1 VPPPPRMTGIGL
13 FQIAMICG
21 LGAIVMALLAVLL
34 AAGGSDPSLE
44 RNADQMGAGL
54 VMLLT
59 APEPEWWG
67 KSHGT
72 VDDARKLLKDF
83 WKTLTYPEVDKR
95 TKEAIYSHKAFVED
109 RNKKRL
115 SRIRDSFDGLGKGVL
130 QGLLINFSKTG
141 LANQSVGARINPR
154 SFSGK
159 PLVGAGDVEVGGMMA
174 TGATG
179 AGTFR
184 ARVYRRQYK
193 DSRGLYA
200 GAAYAI
206 LSEAALQSSK
216 GAGAWLLLG
225 PLLVA
230 LALVAMFVQAAKA
243 SDGLKALA
251 RDLETIGK
259 GKLDLRVTVST
270 GGEVGY
276 VQRSAERMAKNLSLI
291 QTTGSTDLEEAI
303 GKEEELATQIH
314 ESLRSAEPP
323 RLPGFELESLFKPGR
338 AIGGDYFDV
347 VELDEHRIALLLADC
362 SESLRGVPAAMVMAM
377 TRAYLKAAVDGDT
390 QPTEWLSWVNRRLSR
405 DLKSGMAVTAMA
417 LLMDTKSGEMIVVS
431 AGHRP
436 LVMWREGKTAL
447 INPNGI
453 AMGLDI
459 GPVFDKTI
467 EEKRFSMKK
476 NDRVVIYTDG
486 VISAANDAG
495 EAYGEQRFLES
506 IRRQGAMNSA
516 AFVNFVAGGVDKFLD
531 GAEQTDDLTI
541 CTLKKM
547 K

>member
-1 VPPPPRMTGIGL
+1 M
-13 FQIAMICG
+13 FCG
-21 LGAIVMALLAVLL
+21 LGAVLMALIAVLL
-34 AAGGSDPSLE
+34 AAGGPDPNLE
-44 RNADQMGAGL
+44 RNADQMGTGL

-67 KSHGT
+67 TRHGT
-72 VDDARKLLKDF
+72 VAEAQKLLRDF
-83 WKTLTYPEVDKR
+83 WKTLAFPEIDKR
-95 TKEAIYSHKAFVED
+95 TKDKIYQHKAFVED

-115 SRIRDSFDGLGKGVL
+115 RRIADSFDGLGKGIL
-130 QGLLINFSKTG
+130 QGLLIDFAKTG
-141 LANQSVGARINPR
+141 LASVPVRR
-154 SFSGK
+154 
-159 PLVGAGDVEVGGMMA
+159 LVDAGDVEACTMMA

-193 DSRGLYA
+193 DSRGLHA

-230 LALVAMFVQAAKA
+230 LTLIVMFVQAAKA

-259 GKLDLRVTVST
+259 GKLDLRVTVNT

-314 ESLRSAEPP
+314 DSLKSDEPP
-323 RLPGFELESLFKPGR
+323 RLPGYELETLFKPGR
-338 AIGGDYFDV
+338 AIGGDYFDI

-362 SESLRGVPAAMVMAM
+362 AESLRGVPAAMVMAM

-417 LLMDTKSGEMIVVS
+417 LLMDTKSGELVVVS

-486 VISAANDAG
+486 VISATNDSG

>member
-1 VPPPPRMTGIGL
+1 MTGVGL
-13 FQIAMICG
+13 FQVAMFCG
-21 LGAIVMALLAVLL
+21 LGAVVMALIAVLL
-34 AAGGSDPSLE
+34 AAGGTDPALE

-72 VDDARKLLKDF
+72 VDDARRLLRDF

-95 TKEAIYSHKAFVED
+95 TKEAIYKHKAFVED
-109 RNKKRL
+109 RNKNRL
-115 SRIRDSFDGLGKGVL
+115 KRIRDSFDGLGKGVL
-130 QGLLINFSKTG
+130 QGLHIEFAKTG
-141 LANQSVGARINPR
+141 LANQTVGARIKPSQFAGR
-154 SFSGK
+154 
-159 PLVGAGDVEVGGMMA
+159 PLVGAGDVEVGSMWA
-174 TGATG
+174 FGATG

-184 ARVYRRQYK
+184 ARVYKRQYK

-206 LSEAALQSSK
+206 LSEAGLQSSK

-230 LALVAMFVQAAKA
+230 LALVAMFLQAAKA

-259 GKLDLRVTVST
+259 GKLDLRVTVSA

-303 GKEEELATQIH
+303 EKEEELATQIH
-314 ESLRSAEPP
+314 DSLKSAEPP
-323 RLPGFELESLFKPGR
+323 RLPGFELETLFKPGR
-338 AIGGDYFDV
+338 AIGGDYFDI

-390 QPTEWLSWVNRRLSR
+390 QPTEWLMWVNRRLSR

-417 LLMDTKSGEMIVVS
+417 LLMDTKSGEMVAVS

-459 GPVFDKTI
+459 GPVFDNTI

-486 VISAANDAG
+486 VISATNDAG